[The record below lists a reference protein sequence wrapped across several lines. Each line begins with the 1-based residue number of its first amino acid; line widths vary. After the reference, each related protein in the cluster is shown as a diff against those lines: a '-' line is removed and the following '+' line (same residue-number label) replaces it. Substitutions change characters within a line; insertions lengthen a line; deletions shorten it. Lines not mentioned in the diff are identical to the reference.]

1 MKRAVSKLHADVL
14 VEHCYGTHKVLSAR
28 AHACYEDHKALMDR
42 PLELSAAY
50 LAKSTHKDAE
60 LFVDIIG
67 AAARASGGRPFLWYY
82 EALMLDAPAEI
93 SRLLRAVGLPEAA
106 TRNVTAASDST
117 KITAD
122 DLHVSVVNF
131 TAVLA
136 DLEPLS
142 PCLYAQ
148 AVDTV
153 PRLVPTLCLEDGDVP
168 WEDVWK
174 LPKA

>member
-1 MKRAVSKLHADVL
+1 M
-14 VEHCYGTHKVLSAR
+14 
-28 AHACYEDHKALMDR
+28 
-42 PLELSAAY
+42 
-50 LAKSTHKDAE
+50 
-60 LFVDIIG
+60 
-67 AAARASGGRPFLWYY
+67 
-82 EALMLDAPAEI
+82 
-93 SRLLRAVGLPEAA
+93 
-106 TRNVTAASDST
+106 
-117 KITAD
+117 
-122 DLHVSVVNF
+122 
-131 TAVLA
+131 LA